1 MHLPVL
7 QKEVLQYLDPKENEN
22 FIDCTAG
29 NGGHTSAI
37 LEKNGPKGKVLGIDA
52 DPEMI
57 KNLISRISNAEQ
69 RRRLIPTC
77 GSFADLKEITEKENF
92 KKISG
97 ILLDL
102 GMSSWHL
109 EESGRGF
116 TFKGTEP
123 LDMRYN
129 SQNPLTATKILNFW
143 SEPEIEKI
151 LREYGEERFAR
162 NIAREVIKTRSSS
175 PIENTQQLVR
185 IIQQAVPINYQ
196 KGKYHFAT
204 RTFQALRITV
214 NNELEN
220 LKKVLPQAVDIL
232 MKGGTL
238 TVISFHSL
246 EDRIVK
252 TFFRENPNLKIIT
265 KKPISPNQQE
275 INNNPRSRS
284 GKLRAAEKL

>member
-1 MHLPVL
+1 
-7 QKEVLQYLDPKENEN
+7 
-22 FIDCTAG
+22 
-29 NGGHTSAI
+29 
-37 LEKNGPKGKVLGIDA
+37 
-52 DPEMI
+52 
-57 KNLISRISNAEQ
+57 
-69 RRRLIPTC
+69 
-77 GSFADLKEITEKENF
+77 
-92 KKISG
+92 
-97 ILLDL
+97 
-102 GMSSWHL
+102 
-109 EESGRGF
+109 
-116 TFKGTEP
+116 
-123 LDMRYN
+123 MRYN